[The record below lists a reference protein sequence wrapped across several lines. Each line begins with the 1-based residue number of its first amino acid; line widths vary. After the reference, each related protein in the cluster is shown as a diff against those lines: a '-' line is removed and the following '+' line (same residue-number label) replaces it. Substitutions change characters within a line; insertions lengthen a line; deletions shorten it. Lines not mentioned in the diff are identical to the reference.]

1 MEHPRRTAIWLF
13 LFLTF
18 LFVLTS
24 SGRVRVIDEVLPVY
38 QTESL
43 VERGSTAVPQAVSQD
58 FFFGKRDLA
67 GNPQAPYPPGP
78 AVVAVPWYLVG
89 KHVLV
94 NLPGVPR
101 RASTLVTDFAI
112 VTSSAAFAAA
122 AAALTYLLFIGLG
135 LARRN
140 ALLAALGLVFGTPL
154 FAYSAWYFSEPLA
167 VAVLMV
173 AVVALFPRE
182 EDAVPLRGAV
192 GAGLALGFLLWVRP
206 AHILTA
212 PIVMAAMLAGRGGL
226 RRKVPGIAV
235 VAALVGCAG
244 LALLAR
250 NYALY
255 GNALEQGYPE
265 LVEGGRRMVSFDTPL
280 PVGLFAFLL
289 SPGKS
294 ILLFAPVL
302 LLAPFALPH
311 VWRRSRALAVLM
323 VAPLLVLLVFY
334 AKYTQFDGGYSFG
347 PRYLIPGIWL
357 LGLTLGFALEY
368 GSRTLRTV
376 AGALVLA
383 GALVNAIG
391 LATSPLE
398 DMAGGRYY
406 DQQFNYR
413 LDYNPLQGQLGL
425 LLKYATDAKPAPIGR
440 GFDRW
445 FVFLHKGGVTTGWLV
460 LVGGLA
466 AVACLGA
473 AWQLRRTI
481 AEA

>member
-1 MEHPRRTAIWLF
+1 M
-13 LFLTF
+13 
-18 LFVLTS
+18 
-24 SGRVRVIDEVLPVY
+24 
-38 QTESL
+38 
-43 VERGSTAVPQAVSQD
+43 
-58 FFFGKRDLA
+58 
-67 GNPQAPYPPGP
+67 
-78 AVVAVPWYLVG
+78 AVPWYLVG

-101 RASTLVTDFAI
+101 QASTLVTDFAI
-112 VTSSAAFAAA
+112 VTSSAAFTAA
-122 AAALTYLLFIGLG
+122 AAALTYLLFIRLG

-167 VAVLMV
+167 VAVLMI
-173 AVVALFPRE
+173 AVVAVFPRE
-182 EDAVPLRGAV
+182 GDAFPLRGAV
-192 GAGLALGFLLWVRP
+192 VAGLALGFLLWIRP
-206 AHILTA
+206 AHILTV
-212 PIVMAAMLAGRGGL
+212 PVVMAAMLAGRGDL
-226 RRKVPGIAV
+226 RRKVPGVAV

-255 GNALEQGYPE
+255 GNAFEQGYPE

-280 PVGLFAFLL
+280 AVGLFAFLL

-368 GSRTLRTV
+368 GSAKLRTV

-413 LDYNPLQGQLGL
+413 LDYNPLEGQLGL

-460 LVGGLA
+460 LVGGVA
-466 AVACLGA
+466 AAACLGA

-481 AEA
+481 AEP

>member
-1 MEHPRRTAIWLF
+1 
-13 LFLTF
+13 
-18 LFVLTS
+18 
-24 SGRVRVIDEVLPVY
+24 
-38 QTESL
+38 
-43 VERGSTAVPQAVSQD
+43 
-58 FFFGKRDLA
+58 
-67 GNPQAPYPPGP
+67 
-78 AVVAVPWYLVG
+78 
-89 KHVLV
+89 
-94 NLPGVPR
+94 
-101 RASTLVTDFAI
+101 
-112 VTSSAAFAAA
+112 
-122 AAALTYLLFIGLG
+122 
-135 LARRN
+135 
-140 ALLAALGLVFGTPL
+140 
-154 FAYSAWYFSEPLA
+154 
-167 VAVLMV
+167 
-173 AVVALFPRE
+173 
-182 EDAVPLRGAV
+182 
-192 GAGLALGFLLWVRP
+192 
-206 AHILTA
+206 
-212 PIVMAAMLAGRGGL
+212 
-226 RRKVPGIAV
+226 
-235 VAALVGCAG
+235 
-244 LALLAR
+244 
-250 NYALY
+250 
-255 GNALEQGYPE
+255 
-265 LVEGGRRMVSFDTPL
+265 MVSFDTPL
-280 PVGLFAFLL
+280 AVGLFAFLL

-368 GSRTLRTV
+368 GSAKLRTV

-413 LDYNPLQGQLGL
+413 LDYNPLEGQLGL

-460 LVGGLA
+460 LVGGVA
-466 AVACLGA
+466 AAACLGA

-481 AEA
+481 AEP